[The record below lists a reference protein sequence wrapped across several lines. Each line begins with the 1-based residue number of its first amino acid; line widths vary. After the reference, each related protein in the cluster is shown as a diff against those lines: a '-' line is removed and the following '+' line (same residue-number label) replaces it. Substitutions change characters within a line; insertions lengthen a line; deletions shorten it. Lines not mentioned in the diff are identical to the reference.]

1 MFTGLIE
8 EIGAVVKVERR
19 GDFQRTVVG
28 ASAGFLD
35 SLRPGD
41 SVNIDGACQ
50 TVVACGREG
59 FAFESVAETLR
70 RTTLGRLRRG
80 TPVNLERSLRAGDRL
95 GGHFVAGHVDG
106 VGRVADRS
114 DGAAETIF
122 RFEVPGGLEKYIA
135 EKGSV
140 AVDGI
145 SLTVVHVVG
154 RRFTVAIIPHTLKA
168 TTLSLRRPAD
178 PVNVEVDLIAR
189 YVERL
194 MGYRGGAG
202 EGLSEESKGFLTR
215 IGGG

>member
-8 EIGAVVKVERR
+8 EIGAVVRAERR
-19 GDFQRTVVG
+19 GDFQRTVVA
-28 ASAGFLD
+28 ASAGLLD
-35 SLRPGD
+35 SLRVGD

-70 RTTLGRLRRG
+70 RTTLGRLRAGER
-80 TPVNLERSLRAGDRL
+80 VNLERSLRVGDRL
-95 GGHFVAGHVDG
+95 GGHLVAGHVDG

-114 DGAAETIF
+114 DGPAESVF
-122 RFEVPGGLEKYIA
+122 QFELPEGLEKYIA

-145 SLTVVHVVG
+145 SLTVVGVAG
-154 RRFTVAIIPHTLKA
+154 RRFTVAIIPHTLRA

-178 PVNVEVDLIAR
+178 PVNVEVDLVAR

-194 MGYRGGAG
+194 MAHRDRAG
-202 EGLSEESKGFLTR
+202 EGLSEEKLKEMGYS
-215 IGGG
+215 